1 MNTCAELLKK
11 YLEEKKF
18 NFKTSIV
25 KDGDSLIEFPYQ
37 GKIARMFFSGDEGQY
52 LSIYVE
58 FERVPEDKKAEAI
71 FACNQ
76 MNVQYKWVTFY
87 VDNDKDLILHLA
99 LGNSVGIFQNSVS
112 QGGLSVIYMC
122 NYRKIAYMLL
132 LFALH

>member
-87 VDNDKDLILHLA
+87 VDNDKDLILHLDA
-99 LGNSVGIFQNSVS
+99 I
-112 QGGLSVIYMC
+112 LSPETAAEEAFELLVRTLQIGDDAKPMIMKAIY
-122 NYRKIAYMLL
+122 A
-132 LFALH
+132 

>member
-87 VDNDKDLILHLA
+87 VDNDKDLILHLDA
-99 LGNSVGIFQNSVS
+99 I
-112 QGGLSVIYMC
+112 LSPETAAEEAFELLVRTLQIGDDAKPVLMKAIY
-122 NYRKIAYMLL
+122 A
-132 LFALH
+132 